1 MQVVDMDEVV
11 QIEEKIYGHPW
22 TRGNFL
28 DSLFSGYQTLT
39 MRDPTG
45 RLLGYFL
52 VMEAV
57 DEAHLL
63 NISVAEDVQGEG
75 FGHLLLDYAVDLA
88 RKHKMTIMLLEVRV
102 SNLRALHVYKRYG
115 FVEIGRRKKYYPV
128 DQHTREDA
136 IVMSLPL

>member
-1 MQVVDMDEVV
+1 MAMQVVDMDEVV

-28 DSLFSGYQTLT
+28 DSLFSGYQTLPV
-39 MRDPTG
+39 RDPSG
-45 RLLGYFL
+45 RLRGYFL
-52 VMEAV
+52 
-57 DEAHLL
+57 
-63 NISVAEDVQGEG
+63 
-75 FGHLLLDYAVDLA
+75 
-88 RKHKMTIMLLEVRV
+88 LLEVRV

-115 FVEIGRRKKYYPV
+115 FVEIGRRKNYYPV